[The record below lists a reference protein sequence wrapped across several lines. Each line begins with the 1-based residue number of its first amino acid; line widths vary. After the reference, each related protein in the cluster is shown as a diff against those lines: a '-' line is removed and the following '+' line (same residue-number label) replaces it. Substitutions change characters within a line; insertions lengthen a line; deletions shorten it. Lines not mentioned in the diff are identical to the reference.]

1 MGFKAWW
8 AHINRGRPDSSQA
21 CLPPGHPACAG
32 PPQDPAAESGCC
44 WGFFMSPL
52 KKGETEK
59 LWGPKAGLSASS
71 LLPFRAA

>member
-1 MGFKAWW
+1 
-8 AHINRGRPDSSQA
+8 
-21 CLPPGHPACAG
+21 
-32 PPQDPAAESGCC
+32 
-44 WGFFMSPL
+44 MSPL